1 MRLQEEFDRE
11 RDRLVRERHEIKISG
26 GGVGMG
32 GVAGVLLGAGGIGG
46 RLGPNDDD
54 NVGFAT
60 ELKSSGLALGIPI
73 SNKFF
78 VFLNACT
85 ACLFN
90 IARTYMSKALDMLY
104 A

>member
-26 GGVGMG
+26 VGVGMG

-54 NVGFAT
+54 NVGFAA
-60 ELKSSGLALGIPI
+60 ELK
-73 SNKFF
+73 
-78 VFLNACT
+78 
-85 ACLFN
+85 
-90 IARTYMSKALDMLY
+90 
-104 A
+104 